1 MQAGRIHRVLIVAP
15 LSILSVW
22 EAEFAQFAAFDY
34 ALAVLTGDSAKKTD
48 TLRHMNGAALQV
60 AVVNYESAWRRAGAG
75 RMGTGP
81 HCLRRGP

>member
-1 MQAGRIHRVLIVAP
+1 MLIVAP

-60 AVVNYESAWRRAGAG
+60 AVVNYESAWRMEQELAAW
-75 RMGTGP
+75 
-81 HCLRRGP
+81 